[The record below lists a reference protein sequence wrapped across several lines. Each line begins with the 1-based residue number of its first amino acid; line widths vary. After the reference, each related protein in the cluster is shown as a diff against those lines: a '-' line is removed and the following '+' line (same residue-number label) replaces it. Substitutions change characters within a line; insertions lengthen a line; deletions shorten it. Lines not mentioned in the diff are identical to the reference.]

1 VPLHRLALVL
11 AALAV
16 APAALRAQGEA
27 PVRAGPVLDGKT
39 LAPVRGAL
47 VRVGSASCR
56 TDASGHCR
64 LRGLAAGAAGGPLE
78 VTVEADGY
86 DAFEEE
92 VEGAGALVDRMLVLL
107 PVASGGEVIEV
118 RGRPSDERPPAPG
131 RQEMTRGELTRIPG
145 SRGDALTS
153 IKSLPGVGSVDA
165 AGPGTGLLV
174 IRGAAP
180 EDSKISI
187 DGIEIPLA
195 YHFFGVQS
203 ILPSEFIDAI
213 EFQPGGFG
221 VEEGRS
227 TGGILDITT
236 RAEQPKQVSGF
247 AEISF
252 INGAMLLQGP
262 IAGRSDLHFAVA
274 GRRSLID
281 AILPAAI
288 PDDVD
293 LFFVTAPQYYDGQVR
308 VDYRPSYR
316 SRLTF
321 LGLGSYD
328 LLSLLNETVEPNEPL
343 LTGTFENSTSFTRA
357 ITTWMFEG
365 DRLTSRLT
373 AAAGTTGLRV
383 DIGPERHLE
392 FDTRRAE
399 MREDLELDLS
409 DRLGLRAGG
418 EARYNISLVD
428 TRFPLPPSEG
438 MGGAYNFS
446 ASPPIDLDFEAPSHM
461 AGAYLAADL
470 RPIDRVTVTS
480 GVRVDHFRRFDDT
493 TWSPRTAVQARLTP
507 RVTARAA
514 LGIYTRPP
522 EQSEAL
528 TRSLDPEVATQ
539 TVVGADVV
547 LLEGVTASSNAFYT
561 GSRGLVVQ
569 DPVLARTDPRNAY
582 VNRGTGRA
590 YGAELVLKARRDDF
604 FGWIA
609 YTLSRSDRV
618 DGPLAPRRLFD
629 YDQTHNLVTV
639 ASWTWR
645 KWQFGG
651 RWQYATGIP
660 TTPILGSIYESD
672 LNIYIPLL
680 GELNS
685 ERIESSHQLDLR
697 VDRRFQLPHVEL
709 SAFLDVTNVYAHPK
723 VLGFRYNFD
732 YSEREAIRE
741 LPILPA
747 IGVRGTF

>member
-1 VPLHRLALVL
+1 VPSCRLALLALAL
-11 AALAV
+11 AA
-16 APAALRAQGEA
+16 APATAAAQGE
-27 PVRAGPVLDGKT
+27 PVRAGPVLDGQT
-39 LAPVRGAL
+39 LAAVKGAL
-47 VRVGSASCR
+47 VQVGAASCR
-56 TDASGHCR
+56 TDATGHCR
-64 LRGLAAGAAGGPLE
+64 LRGLAAGGGPIE
-78 VTVEADGY
+78 VTVEAAGY
-86 DAFEEE
+86 DAFEE
-92 VEGAGALVDRMLVLL
+92 VVDGGAAALVDRMLVLL
-107 PVASGGEVIEV
+107 PEAKGGEVIEV

-131 RQEMTRGELTRIPG
+131 RQEVTRDELTHIPG
-145 SRGDALTS
+145 SRGDALTGV
-153 IKSLPGVGSVDA
+153 KSLPGVGSVDA
-165 AGPGTGLLV
+165 AGPGAGLLV

-213 EFQPGGFG
+213 DFQPGGFG

-236 RAEQPKQVSGF
+236 RAEQPKEVSGF
-247 AEISF
+247 AEVSF
-252 INGAMLLQGP
+252 INGAALLQGP
-262 IAGRSDLHFAVA
+262 IAGRDDLHFAVA

-293 LFFVTAPQYYDGQVR
+293 LFFVTAPYYYDGQLR

-316 SRLTF
+316 SRFTF
-321 LGLGSYD
+321 LGLASYD
-328 LLSLLNETVEPNEPL
+328 RLSLLNETIEPNEPL
-343 LTGTFENSTSFTRA
+343 LTGAFENSTSFTRA

-365 DRLTSRLT
+365 DRVTSRLT

-383 DIGPERHLE
+383 DIGPERHLQ
-392 FDTRRAE
+392 FDTRRVE
-399 MREDLELDLS
+399 LREDAAIEVS
-409 DRLGLRAGG
+409 DRIGVRTGG
-418 EARYNISLVD
+418 EARYNLSLVD

-438 MGGAYNFS
+438 TGGAYNFS
-446 ASPPIDLDFEAPSHM
+446 SSPPLDLDFDAPSHVV
-461 AGAYLAADL
+461 GAYAAVDL
-470 RPIDRVTVTS
+470 RPVDPVTVTS
-480 GVRVDHFRRFDDT
+480 GLRVDYFRRFDDT
-493 TWSPRTAVQARLTP
+493 TWSPRTAVQARLSR

-514 LGIYTRPP
+514 LGTYTRPP

-528 TRSLDPEVATQ
+528 TRSLDPETATQ
-539 TVVGADVV
+539 LVLGADVAIA
-547 LLEGVTASSNAFYT
+547 EGVSAASNAFYT
-561 GSRGLVVQ
+561 GSHSLVVQ
-569 DPVLARTDPRNAY
+569 DPVLARTDPENAY

-590 YGAELVLKARRDDF
+590 FGVELVLKARRDDF
-604 FGWIA
+604 FGWLA
-609 YTLSRSDRV
+609 YTLSRSDRM
-618 DGPLAPRRLFD
+618 DGPLAERRLFD
-629 YDQTHNLVTV
+629 YDQTHNLVAV

-660 TTPILGSIYESD
+660 TTPIMGSVYQSD
-672 LNIYIPLL
+672 LNIYVPVL

-685 ERIESSHQLDLR
+685 DRFDSSHQLDLR
-697 VDRRFQLPHVEL
+697 VDRRFSLPHVEL
-709 SAFLDVTNVYAHPK
+709 SVFLDVTNVYAHPK
-723 VLGFRYNFD
+723 VLGYRYNFD

-747 IGVRGTF
+747 FGVRGTF

>member
-1 VPLHRLALVL
+1 MSCRRLALII

-16 APAALRAQGEA
+16 GSRPAAAQQAPAR
-27 PVRAGPVLDGKT
+27 VGPVLDGQS

-47 VRVGSASCR
+47 VRIGGASCR
-56 TDASGHCR
+56 TDAAGHCR
-64 LRGLAAGAAGGPLE
+64 LRGAIGDGPLQ
-78 VTVEADGY
+78 VTIEAKGY

-92 VEGAGALVDRMLVLL
+92 VEDAAALSDRMLVLL
-107 PVASGGEVIEV
+107 PEASGGEVIEV

-131 RQEMTRGELTRIPG
+131 RQEVTRGELTRIPG
-145 SRGDALTS
+145 SRGDALTG

-165 AGPGTGLLV
+165 AGPGAGLLV

-187 DGIEIPLA
+187 DGIEIPIA

-236 RAEQPKQVSGF
+236 RAEQPTEVSGF
-247 AEISF
+247 AEVSF
-252 INGAMLLQGP
+252 INGAALLQGP
-262 IAGRSDLHFAVA
+262 IAGRKDLHFAIA

-281 AILPAAI
+281 AILPAAV

-308 VDYRPSYR
+308 VDYRPSFR

-321 LGLGSYD
+321 LGIGSYD

-343 LTGTFENSTSFTRA
+343 LTGAFENSTSFTRA

-365 DRLTSRLT
+365 DRVTSRLT

-383 DIGPERHLE
+383 DIGPERHLQ

-399 MREDLELDLS
+399 IREDASLDLG

-418 EARYNISLVD
+418 EARYNISIVD
-428 TRFPLPPSEG
+428 TRFPLPPTEG

-446 ASPPIDLDFEAPSHM
+446 AAPPVDLDFEAQSHL

-470 RPIDRVTVTS
+470 RPIEPVTVTS
-480 GVRVDHFRRFDDT
+480 GIRVDHFARFADT
-493 TWSPRTAVQARLTP
+493 TWSPRTAVQARLT
-507 RVTARAA
+507 RRLTARAA
-514 LGIYTRPP
+514 LGTYTRPP

-528 TRSLDPEVATQ
+528 TRALDAEVATQ
-539 TVVGADVV
+539 TVLGADLS
-547 LLEGVTASSNAFYT
+547 LLEGVSASTNAFYT
-561 GSRGLVVQ
+561 GTRSLVVQ
-569 DPVLARTDPRNAY
+569 DPVLARVDPENAY

-590 YGAELVLKARRDDF
+590 FGIELVLKARRDDF
-604 FGWIA
+604 FGWLA

-618 DGPLAPRRLFD
+618 DGPLDQRRLFD
-629 YDQTHNLVTV
+629 YDQTHNLVAV

-645 KWQFGG
+645 RWQFGG

-660 TTPILGSIYESD
+660 TTPILGAVYQSD
-672 LNIYIPLL
+672 LNIYIPVL

-685 ERIESSHQLDLR
+685 ERIEASHQLDLR
-697 VDRRFQLPHVEL
+697 VDRRFSLPHVEL

-723 VLGFRYNFD
+723 TLGFRYNFD

-747 IGVRGTF
+747 IGLRGTF

>member
-1 VPLHRLALVL
+1 MI
-11 AALAV
+11 AALA
-16 APAALRAQGEA
+16 AAPRPAAGQAA
-27 PVRAGPVLDGKT
+27 PVRAGPVLDGQT
-39 LAPVRGAL
+39 LAPVKGAL
-47 VRVGSASCR
+47 VKVGGASCR
-56 TDASGHCR
+56 TDATGHCR
-64 LRGLAAGAAGGPLE
+64 LRGEIGGGPLQISI
-78 VTVEADGY
+78 EARGY
-86 DAFEEE
+86 DTFEEE
-92 VEGAGALVDRMLVLL
+92 VESAAALADRMLVLL
-107 PVASGGEVIEV
+107 PEASGGEVIEV

-131 RQEMTRGELTRIPG
+131 RQEVTRSELTRIPG

-153 IKSLPGVGSVDA
+153 VKSLPGVGSVDA
-165 AGPGTGLLV
+165 AGPGAGLLV
-174 IRGAAP
+174 LRGAAP

-187 DGIEIPLA
+187 DGIEIPIA

-236 RAEQPKQVSGF
+236 RAEQPSEVSGF

-252 INGAMLLQGP
+252 INGAALLQGP
-262 IAGRSDLHFAVA
+262 IAGRKDLHFAIA

-281 AILPAAI
+281 ALLPAAV

-308 VDYRPSYR
+308 VDYRPSFR

-321 LGLGSYD
+321 LGIGSYD
-328 LLSLLNETVEPNEPL
+328 LLSLVNETIEPNEPL

-365 DRLTSRLT
+365 DRVTSRLT
-373 AAAGTTGLRV
+373 AAVGTTGLRV
-383 DIGPERHLE
+383 DIGPERHLQ

-399 MREDLELDLS
+399 IREDAELDLT

-418 EARYNISLVD
+418 EARHNISIVD

-438 MGGAYNFS
+438 GMAGAYNFS
-446 ASPPIDLDFEAPSHM
+446 AAPPIDLDFEAASHL
-461 AGAYLAADL
+461 AGAYVAADL
-470 RPIDRVTVTS
+470 RPVEPVTVTS
-480 GVRVDHFRRFDDT
+480 GLRVDHFARFDDT
-493 TWSPRTAVQARLTP
+493 TWSPRTAVQARLT
-507 RVTARAA
+507 RRLTARAA
-514 LGIYTRPP
+514 LGTYTRPP

-528 TRSLDPEVATQ
+528 TRSLDAEVATQ
-539 TVVGADVV
+539 TVLGADVEV
-547 LLEGVTASSNAFYT
+547 AGGVTASSNAFYT
-561 GSRGLVVQ
+561 SSRSLVVQ
-569 DPVLARTDPRNAY
+569 DPVLAQVDPENAY

-590 YGAELVLKARRDDF
+590 RGVELVLKARRDDF
-604 FGWIA
+604 FGWVA

-618 DGPLAPRRLFD
+618 DGPLAGRRLFD
-629 YDQTHNLVTV
+629 YDQTHNLVAV
-639 ASWTWR
+639 ASWIWR

-660 TTPILGSIYESD
+660 TTPIVGSIYMSD
-672 LNIYIPLL
+672 LNIYVPVL

-685 ERIESSHQLDLR
+685 DRIEASHQLDLR
-697 VDRRFQLPHVEL
+697 VDRKFSLPHVEL
-709 SAFLDVTNVYAHPK
+709 SVFLDVTNVYAHPK
-723 VLGFRYNFD
+723 TLGFRYNFD
-732 YSEREAIRE
+732 YSERQAITD

-747 IGVRGTF
+747 FGVRGTF

>member
-1 VPLHRLALVL
+1 MPYRRLALVI
-11 AALAV
+11 AALAA
-16 APAALRAQGEA
+16 APPNAGAQEGGA
-27 PVRAGPVLDGKT
+27 VRAGPVLDGKT
-39 LAPVRGAL
+39 LEPVRGAL
-47 VRVGSASCR
+47 VRVGGATCR
-56 TDASGHCR
+56 TDSTGHCR
-64 LRGLAAGAAGGPLE
+64 LRGVAGGTVQ
-78 VTVEADGY
+78 VTVEAAGY

-92 VEGAGALVDRMLVLL
+92 VESAAGLVDRLLVLL
-107 PVASGGEVIEV
+107 PETSGGEVIEV
-118 RGRPSDERPPAPG
+118 QGRPSDERPPAPG

-153 IKSLPGVGSVDA
+153 VKSLPGVGSVDA
-165 AGPGTGLLV
+165 AGPGAGLLV

-187 DGIEIPLA
+187 DGIEIPIA

-227 TGGILDITT
+227 TGGVLDITT
-236 RAEQPKQVSGF
+236 RAEQPTEVSGF
-247 AEISF
+247 AEVSF
-252 INGAMLLQGP
+252 INGAALLQGP
-262 IAGRSDLHFAVA
+262 IAGRKDLHFAIA

-281 AILPAAI
+281 ALLPAAV

-321 LGLGSYD
+321 LALGSYD
-328 LLSLLNETVEPNEPL
+328 LLGLLNETIEPNEPL
-343 LTGTFENSTSFTRA
+343 LTGAFENSTSFTRA
-357 ITTWMFEG
+357 ITTWMYEG
-365 DRLTSRLT
+365 DRVTSHLT

-383 DIGPERHLE
+383 DVGADRHLE

-399 MREDLELDLS
+399 LREDVSLDLT
-409 DRLGLRAGG
+409 DRIGLRAGG
-418 EARYNISLVD
+418 EARYNISIVD
-428 TRFPLPPSEG
+428 TRFPLPPTEG
-438 MGGAYNFS
+438 TGMAYNFS
-446 ASPPIDLDFEAPSHM
+446 AAPPVDLDFEAPSHM
-461 AGAYLAADL
+461 AGAYAAADL
-470 RPIDRVTVTS
+470 RPIERVTVTS
-480 GVRVDHFRRFDDT
+480 GLRVDHFRRFGDT
-493 TWSPRTAVQARLTP
+493 TWSPRTAVQARLTD

-514 LGIYTRPP
+514 LGSYSRPP

-528 TRSLDPEVATQ
+528 TTALDPEVATQ
-539 TVVGADVV
+539 TVLGADVSLV
-547 LLEGVTASSNAFYT
+547 EGVTASSNAFYT
-561 GSRGLVVQ
+561 SSRSLVVQ
-569 DPVLARTDPRNAY
+569 DPVLARTDPENAY
-582 VNRGTGRA
+582 VNRGIGRA
-590 YGAELVLKARRDDF
+590 FGLELVLKARRDDF
-604 FGWIA
+604 FGWLA
-609 YTLSRSDRV
+609 YTVSRSDRI
-618 DGPLAPRRLFD
+618 DGPLDQRRLFD
-629 YDQTHNLVTV
+629 YDQTHNLVAV

-660 TTPILGSIYESD
+660 TTPILGAIYQSD
-672 LNIYIPLL
+672 LNIYIPVL
-680 GELNS
+680 GEVNS
-685 ERIESSHQLDLR
+685 QRIAPSHQLDLR
-697 VDRRFQLPHVEL
+697 VDRRFSLPHVEL

-723 VLGFRYNFD
+723 TLGFRYNFD

-747 IGVRGTF
+747 IGLRGTF

>member
-1 VPLHRLALVL
+1 
-11 AALAV
+11 
-16 APAALRAQGEA
+16 
-27 PVRAGPVLDGKT
+27 VRAGPVLDGKT

-47 VRVGSASCR
+47 VRAGDASCR
-56 TDASGHCR
+56 TDATGHCR
-64 LRGLAAGAAGGPLE
+64 LRGSLPSGA
-78 VTVEADGY
+78 VQISVEARGY
-86 DAFEEE
+86 DTLEEE
-92 VEGAGALVDRMLVLL
+92 VKSAAALAGRMLVLL
-107 PVASGGEVIEV
+107 PEASGGEIIEV
-118 RGRPSDERPPAPG
+118 QGRASDERPPAPG
-131 RQEMTRGELTRIPG
+131 RQEVTRDELTHIPG
-145 SRGDALTS
+145 SRGDALTAV
-153 IKSLPGVGSVDA
+153 KNLPGVGSVDA
-165 AGPGTGLLV
+165 GGNGTGLLV

-187 DGIEIPLA
+187 DGIEIPIA

-236 RAEQPKQVSGF
+236 RAEQPKQISGF

-252 INGAMLLQGP
+252 INGAALLQGP
-262 IAGRSDLHFAVA
+262 IAGRKDLHFAIA

-293 LFFVTAPQYYDGQVR
+293 LFFVTAPYYYDGQVR

-321 LGLGSYD
+321 LGIGSYD
-328 LLSLLNETVEPNEPL
+328 LLSLVNETIEPNEPL
-343 LTGTFENSTSFTRA
+343 LTGRFDNSTSFTRA
-357 ITTWMFEG
+357 ITTWMYDG
-365 DRLTSRLT
+365 DKLTSRLT
-373 AAAGTTGLRV
+373 AAAGTTDLRV
-383 DIGPERHLE
+383 DIGSDRHLE
-392 FDTRRAE
+392 FDTRRVE
-399 MREDLELDLS
+399 MREDASYALL

-418 EARYNISLVD
+418 EARYNISVVD

-438 MGGAYNFS
+438 TGGAYNFS
-446 ASPPIDLDFEAPSHM
+446 SAPPIETAFEAPSHM
-461 AGAYLAADL
+461 VGAYVAGDL
-470 RPIDRVTVTS
+470 RPVDRVTVTS
-480 GVRVDHFRRFDDT
+480 GLRVDYFQRFHDT

-514 LGIYTRPP
+514 LGTYTRPP
-522 EQSEAL
+522 EQAEAL
-528 TRSLDPEVATQ
+528 TTSLDPETATQ
-539 TVVGADVV
+539 LVLGSDVR
-547 LLEGVTASSNAFYT
+547 LLEGVSAASNAFYT
-561 GSRGLVVQ
+561 AGHGLVVQ
-569 DPVLARTDPRNAY
+569 DPVLAQTDPENAY

-590 YGAELVLKARRDDF
+590 FGVELVLKARRDDF

-618 DGPLAPRRLFD
+618 DGPLAERRLFD
-629 YDQTHNLVTV
+629 FDQTHNLVV
-639 ASWTWR
+639 VGSWRWR

-651 RWQYATGIP
+651 RFQYATGIP
-660 TTPILGSIYESD
+660 TTPIMGSVYESD
-672 LNIYIPLL
+672 LNIYIPIL

-685 ERIESSHQLDLR
+685 DRIEASHQLDVR
-697 VDRRFQLPHVEL
+697 IDRRFSLPHVEL

-723 VLGFRYNFD
+723 TLGFRYNFD